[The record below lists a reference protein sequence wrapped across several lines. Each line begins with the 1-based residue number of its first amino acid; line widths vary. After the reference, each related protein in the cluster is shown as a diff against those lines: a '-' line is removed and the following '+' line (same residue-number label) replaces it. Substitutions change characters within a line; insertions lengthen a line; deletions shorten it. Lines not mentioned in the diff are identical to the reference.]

1 MGYRSLE
8 AQWQDKSVNLIKDL
22 TIDMVRVWV
31 INTLWSSKNDGEL
44 GEGCKMGS
52 TGGEEAG
59 REVGRGRVCGVGP
72 GGGAFWG
79 RALEESLALRII
91 LIFF

>member
-1 MGYRSLE
+1 
-8 AQWQDKSVNLIKDL
+8 
-22 TIDMVRVWV
+22 
-31 INTLWSSKNDGEL
+31 
-44 GEGCKMGS
+44 MGS